1 MCVFIHISPTQQ
13 SLYLILI
20 SDSYSKLSDIWP
32 DWVLWNE
39 NRIHAMC
46 DHFTNALINKCI
58 GDDAKAAARQ
68 SPNCI
73 KKTKI
78 NKIWR
83 KTIFNMADG
92 ILTPYNV
99 ARSWHW
105 FRQVTAPCDV
115 ACSSGIMTVNSSSGS
130 RPTCNVTHGSGMICH
145 WIRQVA
151 CDSGIM
157 TVNSSSGSIL
167 QCGRWQRDGMSL
179 NSPKRPPY
187 WNSTFGFDFGHIS
200 AVDMSFCTSLRN
212 FIQIGPTSAK
222 KWRHVDF
229 QDDGSPPSWIF
240 GVQ

>member
-92 ILTPYNV
+92 ILQRPRKV
-99 ARSWHW
+99 LK
-105 FRQVTAPCDV
+105 
-115 ACSSGIMTVNSSSGS
+115 SGGS
-130 RPTCNVTHGSGMICH
+130 CPLPSP
-145 WIRQVA
+145 
-151 CDSGIM
+151 
-157 TVNSSSGSIL
+157 
-167 QCGRWQRDGMSL
+167 SL
-179 NSPKRPPY
+179 
-187 WNSTFGFDFGHIS
+187 
-200 AVDMSFCTSLRN
+200 ASL
-212 FIQIGPTSAK
+212 P
-222 KWRHVDF
+222 
-229 QDDGSPPSWIF
+229 SPPFLFPPLPSPTPPPPLPLEVGPF
-240 GVQ
+240 KSS

>member
-1 MCVFIHISPTQQ
+1 MCVFIHTSPTQQ

-105 FRQVTAPCDV
+105 FRQVTAPCNV
-115 ACSSGIMTVNSSSGS
+115 ARGFGIMTVNSPSGS
-130 RPTCNVTHGSGMICH
+130 RPNLQRDTWLWDDRSYH

-151 CDSGIM
+151 TPCSVAGGCGMTCHGIRPN
-157 TVNSSSGSIL
+157 VRHIGIL
-167 QCGRWQRDGMSL
+167 HLLPISTNHRTRHVILHQ
-179 NSPKRPPY
+179 SPKFYPNR
-187 WNSTFGFDFGHIS
+187 TTLG
-200 AVDMSFCTSLRN
+200 TSCRFLRWR
-212 FIQIGPTSAK
+212 TSAIL
-222 KWRHVDF
+222 DF
-229 QDDGSPPSWIF
+229 WDPIMGYLKSPITTY
-240 GVQ
+240 